1 MLALIMCRELKVLAG
16 NVAQRMYCSKNG
28 HESVGRVAHQ
38 ELSKKLITQKNA
50 VRNGAKS
57 WDWEM
62 HNAVGFLDRS
72 QPETSDF

>member
-1 MLALIMCRELKVLAG
+1 MFSIGDQGQGQRVGNHMLALIMCRELKVLAG
-16 NVAQRMYCSKNG
+16 NVAQRIYYSKNG

-57 WDWEM
+57 WD
-62 HNAVGFLDRS
+62 
-72 QPETSDF
+72 

>member
-1 MLALIMCRELKVLAG
+1 MLALIRCRQLKVPAG

-57 WDWEM
+57 WD
-62 HNAVGFLDRS
+62 
-72 QPETSDF
+72 

>member
-1 MLALIMCRELKVLAG
+1 MFSIGDQGQGQRGGNYTLALIMCRELKVLAG

-57 WDWEM
+57 WD
-62 HNAVGFLDRS
+62 
-72 QPETSDF
+72 